1 MNCIHCQSE
10 AIVKNGTKTLE
21 TGQVLQQYLC
31 NTCGRRFNERSG
43 TPMARLRT
51 PVTTVE
57 MALNARHEGLGIRAV
72 ARVVGTSPSNI
83 TTWEE
88 RLSSHLPAWFPP
100 APEGGEFTTEGDE
113 LYTRVGENRI
123 PSGKAT
129 PTAELTTK
137 PYPPKPRRAGPL
149 VSLNA
154 RVATG

>member
-10 AIVKNGTKTLE
+10 AIVKNGTKTLK

-31 NTCGRRFNERSG
+31 NTCGRRCNERSG

-88 RLSSHLPAWFPP
+88 RLSSHLPAWSPP
-100 APEGGEFTTEGDE
+100 APEGGEVTIEGDE
-113 LYTRVGENRI
+113 LYTRVGEN
-123 PSGKAT
+123 
-129 PTAELTTK
+129 L
-137 PYPPKPRRAGPL
+137 PPRSLAGL
-149 VSLNA
+149 DH
-154 RVATG
+154 

>member
-10 AIVKNGTKTLE
+10 AIVKNGTKTLK

-72 ARVVGTSPSNI
+72 ARVVGTSPSN
-83 TTWEE
+83 T
-88 RLSSHLPAWFPP
+88 AFPSLVRY
-100 APEGGEFTTEGDE
+100 EFRSE
-113 LYTRVGENRI
+113 
-123 PSGKAT
+123 AT
-129 PTAELTTK
+129 VQQEFQGLDCTSRE
-137 PYPPKPRRAGPL
+137 
-149 VSLNA
+149 
-154 RVATG
+154 

>member
-10 AIVKNGTKTLE
+10 AIVKNGTKTLK

-88 RLSSHLPAWFPP
+88 RLSSHLPALVPP
-100 APEGGEFTTEGDE
+100 CPRGGRGHH
-113 LYTRVGENRI
+113 
-123 PSGKAT
+123 
-129 PTAELTTK
+129 
-137 PYPPKPRRAGPL
+137 RR
-149 VSLNA
+149 
-154 RVATG
+154 R

>member
-10 AIVKNGTKTLE
+10 VIVKNGTKTLK

-88 RLSSHLPAWFPP
+88 RLSSHLPAWSPLPQRGARSPSKAMNSTPAWVRTFPP
-100 APEGGEFTTEGDE
+100 EASQGWDH
-113 LYTRVGENRI
+113 
-123 PSGKAT
+123 
-129 PTAELTTK
+129 
-137 PYPPKPRRAGPL
+137 
-149 VSLNA
+149 
-154 RVATG
+154 